1 MTPEELKK
9 IAREVASKIEPK
21 KGFGGESYWIRTST
35 EIIEKIAEDYCIV
48 PKSKVIGLW
57 NEINNDAKVNIEN
70 GFPDYAEF
78 NKLQLPPLEI
88 LFSKELFNTTE
99 K

>member
-9 IAREVASKIEPK
+9 IARLFAYETSNGDALDPHIDFAEEYAVEVLQWLSKK
-21 KGFGGESYWIRTST
+21 
-35 EIIEKIAEDYCIV
+35 YCIV
-48 PKSKVIGLW
+48 EKSKVIGLW

-78 NKLQLPPLEI
+78 NKLQLTPLEI
-88 LFSKELFNTTE
+88 LFGKDMFEE
-99 K
+99 